1 MISLLFRSF
10 LVSPRR
16 YAQLSAEDSSFLIPV
31 HENFRVIALG
41 VPAPPY
47 PGKSL
52 DPPLRS
58 RFQIRRVDNPN
69 TGELYENLLEHGNTE
84 QNYAR
89 LLATISGSI
98 ESAGGYNVAPFP
110 SNSLESICHTMNHFP
125 KEDHKSILLRA
136 YPLALEDDRFHALMG
151 NTQQNESQKVFW
163 RSLEQTDSLE
173 EGSFSY
179 PVDTV
184 SKSGPNEATVS
195 FLCAP
200 SVDSYFGSEATS
212 VKVPC
217 GRGEPN
223 QVSTRF
229 VPTTGSKRVLTAMV
243 QEHAVGRDILLISPK
258 GEGKNATAQQF
269 AGLLGYDTHLFGMYS
284 ELTSRDLLVRRT
296 TDSTTGE
303 TSWEESPLM
312 TAARQGDICILDGI
326 EKLRPDVLSSLQS
339 LATDR
344 EVSLPDGRIAR
355 QKNMVSSTS
364 GSKVIPVHPSFR
376 IVALGSLTK
385 DSGTRWLTAD
395 AMSMFS
401 TLLLPSPT
409 EECIRAILKSVNPSC
424 PPEIVDV
431 LLKFSKRLTYEVAEN
446 CGVAPMSTRNLIRVV
461 RRVGGDANLHTL
473 VCSVLVVDLLP
484 PVQRA
489 SLESLMEAAGITG
502 TKPSKR
508 QGQAKTISIQDNTV
522 TIGDFSMKR
531 AVVTRPEMVPFPKFF
546 DIPSHVHAI
555 QDLLQDWSN
564 GERALLLLGN
574 QGVGK
579 NMIVDRICQI
589 GT

>member
-1 MISLLFRSF
+1 
-10 LVSPRR
+10 VSPRR
-16 YAQLSAEDSSFLIPV
+16 YAQLGAEDSSFLIPV

-69 TGELYENLLEHGNTE
+69 TGELYENMLEQHGNTE
-84 QNYAR
+84 QGYAR

-98 ESAGGYNVAPFP
+98 ESVGGYNVTPFP
-110 SNSLESICHTMNHFP
+110 SNSLESICLTMNHFP

-163 RSLEQTDSLE
+163 RSLEQTNSLQK
-173 EGSFSY
+173 GSFSY

-184 SKSGPNEATVS
+184 STSGPNVATVS
-195 FLCAP
+195 FLSTP
-200 SVDSYFGSEATS
+200 SVTLT
-212 VKVPC
+212 KVPC

-223 QVSTRF
+223 QVSARF
-229 VPTTGSKRVLTAMV
+229 VPTAGSKRVLTAMV

-303 TSWEESPLM
+303 TSWEESPLI

-344 EVSLPDGRIAR
+344 EASLPDGRRLAR
-355 QKNMVSSTS
+355 QENMASDKPD
-364 GSKVIPVHPSFR
+364 SKVIPVHPSFR

-401 TLLLPSPT
+401 TLLLASPT
-409 EECIRAILKSVNPSC
+409 EGCIRAILESVNPSC
-424 PPEIVDV
+424 PPGVVDI
-431 LLKFSKRLTYEVAEN
+431 LLKFSKRLTYEVAED

-473 VCSVLVVDLLP
+473 VCSVLVADLLP

-489 SLESLMEAAGITG
+489 SLESLMEEAGITR

-508 QGQAKTISIQDNTV
+508 KEEAKTISTQDNTV

-531 AVVTRPEMVPFPKFF
+531 GVVKRPEMVPFPKFF
-546 DIPSHVHAI
+546 DIPSHVNAI

-589 GT
+589 GTY

>member
-1 MISLLFRSF
+1 
-10 LVSPRR
+10 VSPRR
-16 YAQLSAEDSSFLIPV
+16 YAQLGAEDSSFLIPV
-31 HENFRVIALG
+31 HEDFRVIALG

-69 TGELYENLLEHGNTE
+69 SGELYENLLEHGNT
-84 QNYAR
+84 QQHYAR

-98 ESAGGYNVAPFP
+98 ESAGGYNVTPFP
-110 SNSLESICHTMNHFP
+110 SNNLESMCHTMNHFP
-125 KEDHKSILLRA
+125 KEDHRSVLLRA

-151 NTQQNESQKVFW
+151 NTQQNESQKVFS
-163 RSLEQTDSLE
+163 RSLEQTDSLQK
-173 EGSFSY
+173 GSFSY
-179 PVDTV
+179 PIDTV
-184 SKSGPNEATVS
+184 TKSGPNQATVS
-195 FLCAP
+195 FLSTP
-200 SVDSYFGSEATS
+200 SVDSPFGSEATS
-212 VKVPC
+212 VTVPC

-243 QEHAVGRDILLISPK
+243 QEHAAGRDVLLISPK

-296 TDSTTGE
+296 TDSATGE
-303 TSWEESPLM
+303 TSWEESPLI

-344 EVSLPDGRIAR
+344 EVSLPDGRRLVRQENIA
-355 QKNMVSSTS
+355 SDEPD
-364 GSKVIPVHPSFR
+364 SKVIPAHPSFR

-385 DSGTRWLTAD
+385 DGGTRWMTAD

-409 EECIRAILKSVNPSC
+409 EECIRAILKSANPSC
-424 PPEIVDV
+424 PPEVVDI
-431 LLKFSKRLTYEVAEN
+431 LLKFSKHLTYEVAED
-446 CGVAPMSTRNLIRVV
+446 CGVAPMSTRNMIRVA
-461 RRVGGDANLHTL
+461 RRVGGDANLHTI
-473 VCSVLVVDLLP
+473 VCSVLVADLLP
-484 PVQRA
+484 PAQRA
-489 SLESLMEAAGITG
+489 SLESLMEEAGITR

-508 QGQAKTISIQDNTV
+508 KQQAKTISIQDNTV

-531 AVVTRPEMVPFPKFF
+531 GAVKRPEMVPFPKFF
-546 DIPSHVHAI
+546 DIPSHVNAI

>member
-1 MISLLFRSF
+1 M
-10 LVSPRR
+10 
-16 YAQLSAEDSSFLIPV
+16 
-31 HENFRVIALG
+31 
-41 VPAPPY
+41 
-47 PGKSL
+47 
-52 DPPLRS
+52 
-58 RFQIRRVDNPN
+58 
-69 TGELYENLLEHGNTE
+69 
-84 QNYAR
+84 
-89 LLATISGSI
+89 
-98 ESAGGYNVAPFP
+98 
-110 SNSLESICHTMNHFP
+110 
-125 KEDHKSILLRA
+125 
-136 YPLALEDDRFHALMG
+136 
-151 NTQQNESQKVFW
+151 
-163 RSLEQTDSLE
+163 
-173 EGSFSY
+173 
-179 PVDTV
+179 
-184 SKSGPNEATVS
+184 
-195 FLCAP
+195 
-200 SVDSYFGSEATS
+200 
-212 VKVPC
+212 
-217 GRGEPN
+217 
-223 QVSTRF
+223 
-229 VPTTGSKRVLTAMV
+229 TAMV

-269 AGLLGYDTHLFGMYS
+269 AGLLGYHTHLFGMYS

-303 TSWEESPLM
+303 TSWEESPLI

-344 EVSLPDGRIAR
+344 EASLPDGRRLAR
-355 QKNMVSSTS
+355 QENMASDNSD
-364 GSKVIPVHPSFR
+364 SKVIPVHPSFR

-409 EECIRAILKSVNPSC
+409 DIRAILKAVNPSC
-424 PPEIVDV
+424 PPGVVDV
-431 LLKFSKRLTYEVAEN
+431 LLKFSKRLTYEVAED

-461 RRVGGDANLHTL
+461 RRAEGDANLHNL
-473 VCSVLVVDLLP
+473 VCSVLVADLLP

-489 SLESLMEAAGITG
+489 SLESLMEEAGITG

-508 QGQAKTISIQDNTV
+508 KKGQANTISIQDDTV
-522 TIGDFSMKR
+522 TIGDFSMKQG
-531 AVVTRPEMVPFPKFF
+531 AVKRPEMVPFPKFF
-546 DIPSHVHAI
+546 DIPSHVNVI

>member
-1 MISLLFRSF
+1 M
-10 LVSPRR
+10 
-16 YAQLSAEDSSFLIPV
+16 
-31 HENFRVIALG
+31 
-41 VPAPPY
+41 
-47 PGKSL
+47 
-52 DPPLRS
+52 
-58 RFQIRRVDNPN
+58 
-69 TGELYENLLEHGNTE
+69 TGELYENLLEHDNNTE
-84 QNYAR
+84 QGGYAR

-98 ESAGGYNVAPFP
+98 ESAGGYNVTPFP
-110 SNSLESICHTMNHFP
+110 SNTLESICHTMNHFP
-125 KEDHKSILLRA
+125 MENHKSILLRA

-151 NTQQNESQKVFW
+151 NSQQNESQKVFW
-163 RSLEQTDSLE
+163 RSLDQTGSLQ

-184 SKSGPNEATVS
+184 SKMGPSEATVS
-195 FLCAP
+195 FL
-200 SVDSYFGSEATS
+200 GSEAIS

-223 QVSTRF
+223 TVSTRF
-229 VPTTGSKRVLTAMV
+229 VPTTGSKRVMTAMV

-303 TSWEESPLM
+303 TSWEESPLI

-344 EVSLPDGRIAR
+344 EASLPDGRRLAR
-355 QKNMVSSTS
+355 QENMASDSSD
-364 GSKVIPVHPSFR
+364 SKVIPVHPSFR

-409 EECIRAILKSVNPSC
+409 DIRAILKSVNPSC
-424 PPEIVDV
+424 PPGVVDI
-431 LLKFSKRLTYEVAEN
+431 LLKFSKRLTYEVAED

-461 RRVGGDANLHTL
+461 RRAEGDANLHNL
-473 VCSVLVVDLLP
+473 VCSVLVADLLP

-489 SLESLMEAAGITG
+489 SLESLMEEAGITG

-508 QGQAKTISIQDNTV
+508 KKGQANTISIQDDTV
-522 TIGDFSMKR
+522 TIGDFSMKQG
-531 AVVTRPEMVPFPKFF
+531 AVKRPEMVPFPKFF
-546 DIPSHVHAI
+546 DIPSHVNVI